1 MALLEIALPHVDIDL
16 IYATPANITGRTIYT
31 NMVCLLHTDAA
42 AALRIAAEL
51 AAAQG
56 CRLRVYDAFR
66 PVEAQWRL
74 WDAFPDPEFIAD
86 PRKGSDHARGVAVDL
101 TLADADGTPFDMGTP
116 FDDMTALSH
125 HGNTSIPAAAQA
137 NRSRLLG
144 IMAAAGWHH
153 YPSEWWHYQLPDP
166 KRYPLLWDAAAGGR
180 AP

>member
-1 MALLEIALPHVDIDL
+1 MPLLEIALPHVDIDL

-31 NMVCLLHTDAA
+31 NTVCLLHADAA

-74 WDAFPDPEFIAD
+74 WDAFPDPEFVAD
-86 PRKGSDHARGVAVDL
+86 PREGSNHARGVAVDL
-101 TLADADGTPFDMGTP
+101 TLADTDGAPLDMGTP

-125 HGNTSIPAAAQA
+125 HGNTSIPAACPSQPQPV
-137 NRSRLLG
+137 
-144 IMAAAGWHH
+144 AGHH
-153 YPSEWWHYQLPDP
+153 GGGWLASLP
-166 KRYPLLWDAAAGGR
+166 AGMVALPIAG
-180 AP
+180 P

>member
-1 MALLEIALPHVDIDL
+1 MALLEISLPHVDVDL
-16 IYATPANITGRTIYT
+16 IYATSANITGRPIYA
-31 NMVCLLHTDAA
+31 NAVCLLHADAA
-42 AALRIAAEL
+42 AALRKAAQL
-51 AAAQG
+51 AAGQG

-74 WDAFPDPEFIAD
+74 WEAFPDPEFIAD
-86 PRKGSDHARGVAVDL
+86 PRDGSNHARGVAVDL
-101 TLADADGTPFDMGTP
+101 TLADGDGIPLDMGTP
-116 FDDMTALSH
+116 FDDLTAFSH
-125 HGNTSIPAAAQA
+125 HGDTSIPAGAQA

-180 AP
+180 IL